1 MVRSRLI
8 ARSPVL
14 QIHSHR
20 KKSSDCRWITLF
32 WLQLLAIYESLATV
46 TRIQWSDQ
54 STQKKNCGSTTRAHQ
69 FRFTFLALTANSPS
83 TIGQLGSSTCKVND
97 YFKASTAPF
106 LSPLPFRPLI
116 GATKACRFPFQPQQE
131 SPFPSLIHSRHA
143 QDGVCHVDFFLL
155 LAAVSS
161 DSTGQTGNFISNRGD
176 RNSFLRCYARL
187 LPAHQGKP

>member
-116 GATKACRFPFQPQQE
+116 GATKACRFPFLPP
-131 SPFPSLIHSRHA
+131 SPTSLST
-143 QDGVCHVDFFLL
+143 
-155 LAAVSS
+155 
-161 DSTGQTGNFISNRGD
+161 STGITLSLSYTLPARP
-176 RNSFLRCYARL
+176 RWCLPRRL
-187 LPAHQGKP
+187 LPSPRCGFL